1 MIIEIMK
8 ILKVNKKRKEST
20 LIISTTAPAPP
31 VTLPVL
37 KAS

>member
-1 MIIEIMK
+1 MLARSSCSDDRGGHE
-8 ILKVNKKRKEST
+8 LAVR
-20 LIISTTAPAPP
+20 P